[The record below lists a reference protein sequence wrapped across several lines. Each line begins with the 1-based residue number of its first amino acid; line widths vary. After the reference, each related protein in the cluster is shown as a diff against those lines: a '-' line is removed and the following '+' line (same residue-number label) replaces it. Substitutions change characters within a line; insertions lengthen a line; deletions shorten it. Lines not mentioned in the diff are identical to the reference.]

1 MTLKIKKEIIF
12 TAKKLVDIGF
22 NLGAEGNLS
31 IRTNTDI
38 YITPSGIDAYNLND
52 KQICVL
58 DQTGKLESKN
68 KPSSETNLHMML
80 YKKRK
85 DINAIVHTH
94 STWASILSCLRIKI
108 PSFHYMIAEF
118 GGNEIPCAKYSTF
131 GTLELAQ
138 NVTKALGNKKGCLI
152 SNHGQITV
160 GKNLEEAF
168 YLSKSMEKLSKQFY
182 FCNLSKNTKLLDKLE
197 MDKVIKLFKTYKVK
211 H

>member
-1 MTLKIKKEIIF
+1 MTLKIKKEIVF

-31 IRTNTDI
+31 IRKNKNI
-38 YITPSGIDAYNLND
+38 YITPSGIDAYDLTI
-52 KQICVL
+52 KQICIL
-58 DQTGKLESKN
+58 DQTGKLKSKS
-68 KPSSETNLHMML
+68 KPSSETNLHLML
-80 YKKRK
+80 YENRK

-118 GGNEIPCAKYSTF
+118 GGNEIPCSKYSTF
-131 GTLELAQ
+131 GTLELAK

-160 GKNLEEAF
+160 GENLEEAF
-168 YLSKSMEKLSKQFY
+168 YLSKSIEKLSKQFY
-182 FCNLSKNTKLLDKLE
+182 FCYLSQNTKLLDKSE
-197 MDKVIKLFKTYKVK
+197 MNKVIKLFKTYKAK

>member
-31 IRTNTDI
+31 IRKNKNV
-38 YITPSGIDAYNLND
+38 YITPSGIDAYNLNE
-52 KQICVL
+52 KQICIL
-58 DQTGKLESKN
+58 DSTGKLESKG
-68 KPSSETNLHMML
+68 KPSSEANLHMML
-80 YKKRK
+80 YENRK

-94 STWASILSCLRIKI
+94 SNWASILSCLRIKI
-108 PSFHYMIAEF
+108 PPFHYMIAEL
-118 GGNEIPCAKYSTF
+118 GGNEIQCAEYSTF
-131 GTLELAQ
+131 GTLKLAK

-160 GKNLEEAF
+160 GESLEEAF
-168 YLSKSMEKLSKQFY
+168 YLSKSIEKLSKQFY
-182 FCNLSKNTKLLDKLE
+182 FCNLSKNTKFLGKSE
-197 MDKVIKLFKTYKVK
+197 MSKVIKLFKTYKAK